1 MSTPRLLFKSNY
13 DVAVVAILQPVAAR
27 YQVTALMAKAPN
39 RMPAVEAATLT
50 VREKVAL
57 FCVAADVDH
66 AAAGIPPQ
74 AMRALEIRGLIE
86 RDHAADYALSDK
98 GRAVLRAM
106 LGEL

>member
-1 MSTPRLLFKSNY
+1 
-13 DVAVVAILQPVAAR
+13 
-27 YQVTALMAKAPN
+27 MAKTPT
-39 RMPAVEAATLT
+39 RMPAAEAATLT

-57 FCVAADVDH
+57 FCAGADVDH
-66 AAAGIPPQ
+66 AAVGIPPQ

-86 RDHAADYALSDK
+86 RDHAAGYVLSDK